1 MSMAARLQAIVER
14 VRRES
19 RGLPNVD
26 LARLNLRVGKP
37 LSRMALDLPDDP
49 ETVRRAEAAA
59 TEILEPA
66 VTPGKRS

>member
-1 MSMAARLQAIVER
+1 MAARLMAIVER

-37 LSRMALDLPDDP
+37 LSRMALELPDDP
-49 ETVRRAEAAA
+49 ETVRLAELAAN
-59 TEILEPA
+59 EILDTSS
-66 VTPGKRS
+66 TPKRG